1 MTARKYKMAYPRELI
16 EFLTRK
22 AWQLR
27 KHVIRMTCEAGSGH
41 PGGSLSAADII
52 AVLYF
57 HVLRLNP
64 QNPNWEDRDRFILSK
79 GHACPIVYAA
89 LAERGFFPVEELMT
103 LRKVGSRLQGHPDMR
118 KTPGID
124 MTSGSLGQG
133 LSVGVGM
140 ALGARLMRKSF
151 RVFVMLG
158 DGEIQEGQVWE
169 AAMAAGHHRLGNLKA
184 ILDYNKLQVDGFIKE
199 IVDIEPV
206 VDKWLAF
213 NWAVREIDGHNIE
226 EIIAA
231 FDWANSI
238 RDKPCIIIAHTIK
251 GKGVSFMENVV
262 EWHGKAPNPR
272 QRDLALKEIE
282 EREAYEL
289 ARIQA
294 VP

>member
-1 MTARKYKMAYPRELI
+1 MAYSRELI
-16 EFLTRK
+16 EFLFHK

-27 KHVIRMTCEAGSGH
+27 KDVIRMTCEAGSGH

-57 HVLRLNP
+57 HVLKLDPKNP
-64 QNPNWEDRDRFILSK
+64 DWEDRDRFILSK
-79 GHACPIVYAA
+79 GHSCPIVYAA

-103 LRKVGSRLQGHPDMR
+103 LRKIGSRLQGHPDMR

-140 ALGARLMRKSF
+140 ALGARLMRKDF

-184 ILDYNKLQVDGFIKE
+184 ILDYNRLQVDGIVNE
-199 IVDIEPV
+199 IVTIEPV
-206 VDKWLAF
+206 VEKWLAF
-213 NWAVREIDGHNIE
+213 NWAVREIDGHNLE
-226 EIIAA
+226 EILAA
-231 FDWANSI
+231 FDWADSV

-251 GKGVSFMENVV
+251 GKGVSFMENAVG
-262 EWHGKAPNPR
+262 WHGKAPSPE
-272 QRDLALKEIE
+272 QRDMALKELE

-294 VP
+294 VS

>member
-1 MTARKYKMAYPRELI
+1 MAYPKELI
-16 EFLTRK
+16 EFLLRK

-57 HVLRLNP
+57 HVLRLDP
-64 QNPNWEDRDRFILSK
+64 QNPDWEDRDRFILSK
-79 GHACPIVYAA
+79 GHSCPIVYAA

-140 ALGARLMRKSF
+140 ALGARLMRKSY

-184 ILDYNKLQVDGFIKE
+184 ILDYNRLQVDGVVNE
-199 IVDIEPV
+199 IVSIEPV

-213 NWAVREIDGHNIE
+213 NWAVREINGHNFE
-226 EIIAA
+226 EILAA
-231 FDWANSI
+231 FEWADSV

-262 EWHGKAPNPR
+262 GWHGKAPNPE
-272 QRDLALKEIE
+272 QRDLALKELE

-289 ARIQA
+289 ARIHA
-294 VP
+294 MP